1 MVRAANLF
9 LFFVS
14 SAAIFSVQG
23 ADDLGKDVRRQYSE
37 FVNVNKHEG
46 ESIPIRLA
54 QTTNKAPLRNP
65 TPKPTRAPTDTQP
78 PTQAPTD
85 DPTYYPTADPTSTWD
100 YPPTN
105 APVQVQAQAAE
116 AAVSGS
122 LVGIIVGV
130 WAAFCL
136 CAGAGYYYYK
146 RLQKKIAEADA
157 MAGDYVVTSEDS
169 GYEDEAGVTKFV
181 EIDEGVSNPL
191 QFAGTTEGASSSEGY
206 DASATVNDDDEF
218 LADEDLL

>member
-1 MVRAANLF
+1 
-9 LFFVS
+9 
-14 SAAIFSVQG
+14 
-23 ADDLGKDVRRQYSE
+23 
-37 FVNVNKHEG
+37 
-46 ESIPIRLA
+46 
-54 QTTNKAPLRNP
+54 
-65 TPKPTRAPTDTQP
+65 
-78 PTQAPTD
+78 
-85 DPTYYPTADPTSTWD
+85 
-100 YPPTN
+100 
-105 APVQVQAQAAE
+105 
-116 AAVSGS
+116 VSGS

-191 QFAGTTEGASSSEGY
+191 QFAGTTEGASSSDGY